1 MASINVRNDKLQVD
15 FRYKGKRCREQT
27 RYVDTPANRK
37 KLEKIIER
45 MEAEI
50 LLNTFIYRNY
60 FPKSAKAD
68 FFDELEKKATATTG
82 VASGQVDN
90 TPTFAEFA
98 EIWLSEKNVEWRD
111 SHRAAVINVLEAYAL
126 PFFGDKKLN
135 DITKAEVLQFRSTLA
150 KEPLRKDSPLKAS
163 TINKTMTPIRMIM
176 NEAAERYEFNSPF
189 RGVKSL
195 KIQRTDIKPF
205 SLEEANKF
213 IAHVRKD
220 YQAYYTVRFF
230 TGMRTGEIDGLRW
243 KYIDFEKRQILIR
256 ETVVDTKMTYTKTDG
271 SQREIYMSQPV
282 YEALK
287 AQREVTGDQEFVF
300 CNRDGNPLCHRNV
313 TRRVWHPTLRLLGIK
328 SRPPYQTRHTAAT
341 LWLASGETPEWIA
354 RQMGHTTTEMLF
366 RVYSRYVPNLTRQD
380 GSAMDRL
387 LAGQITQTLE
397 QEGQEAANA

>member
-37 KLEKIIER
+37 KLEKIIEH

-60 FPKSAKAD
+60 FPKSAKAE
-68 FFDELEKKATATTG
+68 FFDELDKKVTAARE
-82 VASGQVDN
+82 VASGQADN

-98 EIWLSEKNVEWRD
+98 VIWLSEKNVEWRD
-111 SHRAAVINVLEAYAL
+111 SHRAAVRSVLESYAL
-126 PFFGDKKLN
+126 PAFGDKKLN

-397 QEGQEAANA
+397 QEEQEAANA

>member
-1 MASINVRNDKLQVD
+1 
-15 FRYKGKRCREQT
+15 
-27 RYVDTPANRK
+27 
-37 KLEKIIER
+37 
-45 MEAEI
+45 
-50 LLNTFIYRNY
+50 
-60 FPKSAKAD
+60 
-68 FFDELEKKATATTG
+68 
-82 VASGQVDN
+82 
-90 TPTFAEFA
+90 
-98 EIWLSEKNVEWRD
+98 
-111 SHRAAVINVLEAYAL
+111 
-126 PFFGDKKLN
+126 
-135 DITKAEVLQFRSTLA
+135 
-150 KEPLRKDSPLKAS
+150 
-163 TINKTMTPIRMIM
+163 M

-205 SLEEANKF
+205 SLEEVNKF

-287 AQREVTGDQEFVF
+287 AQREVTGDLEFVF

-341 LWLASGETPEWIA
+341 LWLAAGETPEWIA

-380 GSAMDRL
+380 GSAMERL
-387 LAGQITQTLE
+387 LAE
-397 QEGQEAANA
+397 QLDKNSNQKQKERAHA

>member
-1 MASINVRNDKLQVD
+1 MASINVRNGKLQAD
-15 FRYKGKRCREQT
+15 FRYKGQRCREQT
-27 RYVDTPANRK
+27 RYADTLVNRK
-37 KLEKIIER
+37 KLEKILER

-50 LLNTFIYRNY
+50 LLGTFIYRNY
-60 FPKSAKAD
+60 FPKSARAD
-68 FFDELEKKATATTG
+68 FFDELENKERTAQQG
-82 VASGQVDN
+82 KSRQANN
-90 TPTFAEFA
+90 TPTFVEFT
-98 EIWLSEKNVEWRD
+98 ETWLSEKHVEWRD
-111 SHRAAVINVLEAYAL
+111 SHYAAVVSALNAYAL
-126 PFFGDKKLN
+126 PFFGEKKLS
-135 DITKAEVLQFRSTLA
+135 DITKAEVLQFRTNLA
-150 KEPLRKDSPLKAS
+150 KEPLRKGSPLKAS

-195 KIQRTDIKPF
+195 KIQRTDIEPF
-205 SLEEANKF
+205 SLEEVNNF
-213 IAHVRKD
+213 LTHVRKD

-256 ETVVDTKMTYTKTDG
+256 ETVVNSKMTYTKTDG

-282 YEALK
+282 YNALLV
-287 AQREVTGDQEFVF
+287 QREITGDQEFVF
-300 CNRDGNPLCHRNV
+300 CSRNDSPLYHRNV
-313 TRRVWHPTLRLLGIK
+313 TRRVWHPTLRYLGIK

-341 LWLASGETPEWIA
+341 LWLAAGETPEWIA

-387 LAGQITQTLE
+387 LASQLEHVVE
-397 QEGQEAANA
+397 QEDKEAADA